1 MKQKIIYS
9 IFFIIISVMAYFLYK
24 QYTEIQD
31 LEMVLDQCSD
41 RYYEL
46 ILKK

>member
-1 MKQKIIYS
+1 MKRKITYI
-9 IFFIIISVMAYFLYK
+9 IFSIIISVMGYFLYR
-24 QYTEIQD
+24 QYAEIQD